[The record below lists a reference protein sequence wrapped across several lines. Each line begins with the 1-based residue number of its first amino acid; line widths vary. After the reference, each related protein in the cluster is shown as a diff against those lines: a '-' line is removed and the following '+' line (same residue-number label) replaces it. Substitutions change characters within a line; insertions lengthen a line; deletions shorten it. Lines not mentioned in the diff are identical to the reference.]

1 MQSHTGWGGGEGK
14 QRGGGGGGE
23 ERLFVSHQE
32 REHFT
37 SVRRNFISK
46 VTNKFPYDG
55 GRTIPQLNTTF

>member
-1 MQSHTGWGGGEGK
+1 MQSHTGWGGEEGK
-14 QRGGGGGGE
+14 ERGGGE
-23 ERLFVSHQE
+23 EEGRLFVSHQE